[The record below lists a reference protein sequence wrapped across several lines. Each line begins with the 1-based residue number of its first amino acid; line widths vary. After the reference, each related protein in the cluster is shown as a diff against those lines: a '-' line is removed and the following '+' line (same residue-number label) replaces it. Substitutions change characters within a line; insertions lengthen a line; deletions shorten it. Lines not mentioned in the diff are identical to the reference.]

1 MAEPDAKAAPAGSG
15 SAGPVK
21 PEKPPNPVWRMMGL
35 PNFRF
40 RLPSRNWMI
49 FLSITG
55 SWTAAVMYDRR
66 EKKRIQRKWSKLVEH
81 IAQEHL
87 DTHQLARKVTIYI
100 SAPPADGLVPA
111 RDHFHEYVKPILV
124 AAALDWDAIE
134 GRREG
139 DVRAGLAER
148 IRKLRKQKGEPTS
161 EPLEAGIE
169 ESLAEMRQRSGV
181 QEWDGIYGDVVIGRH
196 TWKEYVRGLHEGWLG
211 PLDPPVQPAELTPA
225 NFPVPQIEESTP
237 KPTPQSTPGAE
248 PVVVHATDDA
258 SPQALPDTPMPEEGD
273 KPKEE
278 ENKPKKKKQPPP
290 FIKPDEYENAV
301 VSPHCPQ
308 ALGPAAVVPFPHL
321 LGFWNFPIRMYRF
334 LNRRQVADDI
344 GRQTA
349 AAVLG
354 AYRPFEVAGE
364 TANVSGNDESSS
376 AKWEQQRLLAQEE
389 ADYHKTARDRSKDE
403 EGKERV
409 WLDDM
414 VLDPRIAERMRRFVI
429 DAEVEERAN
438 NLPADKK
445 ESWFAGLW
453 PKEQKKG
460 LWEGLSDDE

>member
-1 MAEPDAKAAPAGSG
+1 
-15 SAGPVK
+15 
-21 PEKPPNPVWRMMGL
+21 
-35 PNFRF
+35 
-40 RLPSRNWMI
+40 MI
-49 FLSITG
+49 FLSVTG

-66 EKKRIQRKWSKLVEH
+66 EKKRIQKKWSKLVEH
-81 IAQEHL
+81 IAQEPL
-87 DTHQLARKVTIYI
+87 DAQQLPRKVTVFV
-100 SAPPADGLVPA
+100 SAPPADGIVAA
-111 RDHFHEYVKPILV
+111 RDHFHEYIKPILV
-124 AAALDWDAIE
+124 AAALDWDAVE

-148 IRKLRKQKGEPTS
+148 IRKLRKKRGEPS
-161 EPLEAGIE
+161 LEPLEETAE
-169 ESLAEMRQRSGV
+169 EALVGLRQRAGV
-181 QEWDGIYGDVVIGRH
+181 REWDGAGGDIVIGRH

-211 PLDPPVQPAELTPA
+211 PLDPPAPVADLTPSD
-225 NFPVPQIEESTP
+225 FPVPQIEESTP
-237 KPTPQSTPGAE
+237 TPSTAQGAE
-248 PVVVHATDDA
+248 PTVVHATDDA
-258 SPQALPDTPMPEEGD
+258 SPQALPDTPLPEEAD

-278 ENKPKKKKQPPP
+278 ESKPKKKKQPPP
-290 FIKPDEYENAV
+290 FIKPTEYENV
-301 VSPHCPQ
+301 TLTPNCPQ
-308 ALGPAAVVPFPHL
+308 ALGPAAIVPFPHL

-354 AYRPFEVAGE
+354 AYRPFEMAGE
-364 TANVSGNDESSS
+364 TANVSGMDGDSSGQ
-376 AKWEQQRLLAQEE
+376 WEQQRLLAYEE
-389 ADYHKTARDRSKDE
+389 ANYHKTARDRSKDE

-438 NLPADKK
+438 RLPTEQK
-445 ESWFAGLW
+445 ESWISSLW

-460 LWEGLSDDE
+460 AWEGLSDD